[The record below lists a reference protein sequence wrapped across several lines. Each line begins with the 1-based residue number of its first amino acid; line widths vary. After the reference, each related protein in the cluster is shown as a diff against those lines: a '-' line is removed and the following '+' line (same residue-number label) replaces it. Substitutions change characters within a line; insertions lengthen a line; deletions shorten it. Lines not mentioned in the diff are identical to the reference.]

1 VTGAERIDLAQ
12 AAEFRLGQLVV
23 RPPIRQLCHDDGR
36 DEVLEPRVMQVLVAL
51 AHAEGGIVSRDMLT
65 ACCWE
70 GRVVGE
76 DAINRVISR
85 LRRSAEGIGQ
95 GSFRIETITKVGYRL
110 LTGEPAARHEATSPP
125 SQAESDDHGG
135 LSRRTLVAG
144 ALGAVAM
151 AGGAVWLANRPRSDR
166 TPSPEVQQ
174 LMTQALQALRQ
185 ANAEGSRQ
193 ANGLLRLVTER
204 APDYA
209 DGWGA
214 LAYTYAGASHG
225 APSPLNSDMAER
237 TLATARRAF
246 ALDPHNG
253 FAQAARAVLVSRTG
267 NWTQAEALARA
278 AIRDQPDNDF
288 ALFALATQLASVG
301 RMGEAADLLDRAVAL
316 APTSPLLLFMRV
328 QDLWAAGRGEE
339 ADRAIRDAV
348 ELFPSHF
355 AIWFTRCY
363 LLLYTGR
370 ADAALGMVLNRTD
383 RPSGIPSKSFDEL
396 VPVLN
401 AAMTRHP
408 AQIDT
413 AIAVQMTAARRGAGY
428 AENAM
433 QFAAFLGRV
442 DAAFEIA
449 AAYYLGRGFRV
460 PDVRFTPEQGG
471 YTRMTDRRTSV
482 LFLPSTAAMRRDPRF
497 DALVTEL
504 GLTRYWADVGVQ
516 PDYRRT

>member
-1 VTGAERIDLAQ
+1 MVAERIDLAQ
-12 AAEFRLGQLVV
+12 AAEFRLGELVV
-23 RPPIRQLCHDDGR
+23 RPAIRQLCHDDGR

-51 AHAEGGIVSRDMLT
+51 AHANGGIVSRDMLT

-110 LTGEPAARHEATSPP
+110 LTGEAGGHQGAAPPPPAGPVGSGR
-125 SQAESDDHGG
+125 
-135 LSRRTLVAG
+135 LSRRMVVAG
-144 ALGAVAM
+144 GLGAVAL
-151 AGGAVWLANRPRSDR
+151 AGGATWLTIRIGRERAP
-166 TPSPEVQQ
+166 PAEVQQ

-225 APSPLNSDMAER
+225 APSPLNRDMAER
-237 TLATARRAF
+237 TLAASRRAF
-246 ALDPHNG
+246 SLDPYNG
-253 FAQAARAVLVSRTG
+253 FANAARAVLVSRNG
-267 NWTQAEALARA
+267 NWRQAEALARA

-288 ALFALATQLASVG
+288 ALFVLATQMASVG
-301 RMGEAADLLDRAVAL
+301 RMGEAADLLDDAVIL

-328 QDLWAAGRGEE
+328 QDLWAAGRAEE

-383 RPSGIPSKSFDEL
+383 RPSGIPSTSFDEL

-401 AAMTRHP
+401 AALTRQP
-408 AQIDT
+408 AQIDA
-413 AIAVQMTAARRGAGY
+413 AIRIQMGAAHRGAGY

-449 AAYYLGRGFRV
+449 AAYYLSRGFRV

-471 YTRMTDRRTSV
+471 YTRMADRRTSV

-497 DALVTEL
+497 DALVTDL
-504 GLTRYWADVGVQ
+504 GLTRYWREAEVL
-516 PDYRRT
+516 PDYRRA